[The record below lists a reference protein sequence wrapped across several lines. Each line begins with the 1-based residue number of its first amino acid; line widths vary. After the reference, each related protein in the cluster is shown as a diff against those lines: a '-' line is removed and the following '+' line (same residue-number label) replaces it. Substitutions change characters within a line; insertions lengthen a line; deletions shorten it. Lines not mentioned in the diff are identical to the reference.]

1 MFLDVLITCTRNKML
16 LTTGFR
22 KETNTDLYM
31 QIQICNMQSET
42 HMHPYNGNR
51 IIQKFKNQFQ
61 FVPMK
66 NYLKMN
72 RII

>member
-1 MFLDVLITCTRNKML
+1 MYLSHVQEIML

-42 HMHPYNGNR
+42 HMHPYNGNG

>member
-1 MFLDVLITCTRNKML
+1 
-16 LTTGFR
+16 
-22 KETNTDLYM
+22 
-31 QIQICNMQSET
+31 MQSET
-42 HMHPYNGNR
+42 HMHPYNGNG

-72 RII
+72 KII